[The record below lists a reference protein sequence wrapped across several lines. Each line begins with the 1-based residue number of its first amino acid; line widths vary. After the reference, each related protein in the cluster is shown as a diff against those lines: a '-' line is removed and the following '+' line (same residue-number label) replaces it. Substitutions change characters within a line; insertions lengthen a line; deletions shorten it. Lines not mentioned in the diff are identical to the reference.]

1 MVIRVKKKKKDYMFT
16 YQENTHFS
24 QAAQCSREKFWEEI
38 RKTSTAWKIDSRR
51 EILEAVEKRDKKVIK
66 KWLKNEDYGKFL
78 AKKRGLKKAA
88 IKREQSGTRSD
99 SAEREQ
105 ARPKVK
111 SSARQKFF
119 EKSDEERLLAFAQE
133 LKDNLTAFI
142 FSCYEF
148 DATETAKG
156 TMFRHRRLAD
166 CHLNGLVMLDIDH
179 VDNPLEVFEALKA
192 NQELMARTAL
202 AHITSSKKGIRIVF
216 TANIKDGNLADNQI
230 VFAEKLGFKADS
242 SCIDAT
248 RNSFAPKEE
257 DILYINEELLFDYYN
272 EAFDKRFTAEYR
284 QKKTQP
290 TRFQFDSAAGA
301 DPAHK
306 SENPSVAGQ
315 DAEQGA
321 QAVSGVDVE
330 GMAKIKTTTGTTETT
345 IKDDNLSSHE
355 KMLSKLSELSLE
367 EKNEL
372 SSLKWRGYDI
382 QSIIDARYADKLPCA
397 ADSNRHNESL
407 KLASDLLILFDGD
420 KQKTLAMLKAQ
431 PWVQEIID
439 ERDENVEQTVAS
451 AAQRMAERE
460 KKYLSQQPSKAMQDA
475 IAKASGKT
483 YAEIAKGTQTAS
495 AAAEAQLTMDQWL
508 WEWGDQIEALFD
520 DYPLLRD
527 ICRGLKKNQYPAAVF
542 VAGGLLMTLMTRC
555 TYRFYHRPEEL
566 RRLNNSTLI
575 IGDPAS
581 GKSFATRLFK
591 LLAAPIVAAD
601 KKGKDAINAY
611 REEMKTKGA
620 NKEKP
625 KKPKVVVRVHPART
639 SNAQFIQDMVNAVEV
654 VDGVEMQLHML
665 TFDTE
670 LDNTVTVQKGGS
682 WIDKQ
687 SMELKAFHNEEDG
700 QAYSNVDSIFQDFY
714 VTWNYIYT
722 GTPLALRNKVNERNF
737 GSGLAT
743 RLTVIPLPSTNFEM
757 MSREQNVDFESDGRL
772 KEWAF
777 KLDRVKGE
785 LTVQHIVDELY
796 EWTARRMADA
806 KENESKA
813 EEMLCKRC
821 AYHGLNFAAP
831 FIVMRH
837 WANIHQDGQYWCGE
851 FETDDMDW
859 RLAELLVTI
868 QYACQRH
875 YFLAMAEKYFDDQL
889 RDVSVN
895 AHRQQKTIDAF
906 ERLPEEFT
914 VDDAKRCFS
923 LTNDTVARVKISRLM
938 KDHFVEKAGDF
949 VENGT
954 TKAVFK
960 KTGKVMR

>member
-1 MVIRVKKKKKDYMFT
+1 MFCYQKSFVNPTLPVDEAQFWALVKAT
-16 YQENTHFS
+16 QWNENIDKFRETGD
-24 QAAQCSREKFWEEI
+24 AQLK
-38 RKTSTAWKIDSRR
+38 RK
-51 EILEAVEKRDKKVIK
+51 L
-66 KWLKNEDYGKFL
+66 
-78 AKKRGLKKAA
+78 
-88 IKREQSGTRSD
+88 
-99 SAEREQ
+99 
-105 ARPKVK
+105 P
-111 SSARQKFF
+111 
-119 EKSDEERLLAFAQE
+119 
-133 LKDNLTAFI
+133 AFI
-142 FSCYEF
+142 FQATF
-148 DATETAKG
+148 DETTSKSGKTGAWRKQSAT
-156 TMFRHRRLAD
+156 
-166 CHLNGLVMLDIDH
+166 HLTGLVVMDVDH
-179 VDNPLEVFEALKA
+179 IENPLTLYQGWVEKGLDWKLLGILLIYITPSGKGLK
-192 NQELMARTAL
+192 
-202 AHITSSKKGIRIVF
+202 IV
-216 TANIKDGNLADNQI
+216 
-230 VFAEKLGFKADS
+230 FKADAQKGNLIDNQHAMAEVLGVEVDE
-242 SCIDAT
+242 SCKDAS
-248 RNSFAPKEE
+248 RMSFICKET
-257 DILYINEELLFDYYN
+257 DILYLDKELFTYENKEFGEKYN
-272 EAFDKRFTAEYR
+272 AEYR
-284 QKKTQP
+284 AGHSGDTKT
-290 TRFQFDSAAGA
+290 DA
-301 DPAHK
+301 
-306 SENPSVAGQ
+306 VANTHV
-315 DAEQGA
+315 EQGA
-321 QAVSGVDVE
+321 EMDRTVDAE
-330 GMAKIKTTTGTTETT
+330 ALDLTWK
-345 IKDDNLSSHE
+345 
-355 KMLSKLSELSLE
+355 
-367 EKNEL
+367 
-372 SSLKWRGYDI
+372 GYDV
-382 QSIIDARYADKLPCA
+382 QCIIDLRYGDKLPCA

-407 KLASDLLILFDGD
+407 KLASDLLIMFDGD

-439 ERDENVEQTVAS
+439 ERDENVEQTVSS

-483 YAEIAKGTQTAS
+483 YAEITKGAQTTS
-495 AAAEAQLTMDQWL
+495 AAAEAQMTMDQWL

-542 VAGGLLMTLMTRC
+542 VAGGLMMTLMTRC

-581 GKSFATRLFK
+581 RKSFATRLFK
-591 LLAAPIVAAD
+591 LLAAPMVAAD
-601 KKGKDAINAY
+601 KAGIAAINRY
-611 REEMKTKGA
+611 KEEMKTKGA

-625 KKPKVVVRVHPART
+625 QKPKALFRVHPART

-654 VDGVEMQLHML
+654 VDGEEMQLHML

-670 LDNTVTVQKGGS
+670 LDNTLTVQKGGS

-700 QAYSNVDSIFQDFY
+700 QAYSNLDSVVQNFI

-777 KLDRVKGE
+777 RLDRVKGE
-785 LTVQHIVDELY
+785 LTVQKIVDELY
-796 EWTARRMADA
+796 DWTARRMADA

-837 WANIHQDGQYWCGE
+837 WANIHQDGQYWSGE
-851 FETDDMDW
+851 FETDDTDW

-914 VDDAKRCFS
+914 VDDAMRCFS
-923 LTNDTVARVKISRLM
+923 LSNDTVARVKISRLM

>member
-1 MVIRVKKKKKDYMFT
+1 MFS
-16 YQENTHFS
+16 YQKSFVNPTLPVDEAQFFALVRATQWAENIDKFRETGD
-24 QAAQCSREKFWEEI
+24 AQLK
-38 RKTSTAWKIDSRR
+38 RK
-51 EILEAVEKRDKKVIK
+51 L
-66 KWLKNEDYGKFL
+66 
-78 AKKRGLKKAA
+78 
-88 IKREQSGTRSD
+88 
-99 SAEREQ
+99 
-105 ARPKVK
+105 P
-111 SSARQKFF
+111 
-119 EKSDEERLLAFAQE
+119 
-133 LKDNLTAFI
+133 AFI
-142 FSCYEF
+142 FQATF
-148 DATETAKG
+148 DVTTSKSGKTGAWRKQAATHLTGLVVMDVDHIENPLTLYQGWVEKGLDWKQLGILLIYITPSGKGLKIVFKADVAKG
-156 TMFRHRRLAD
+156 
-166 CHLNGLVMLDIDH
+166 
-179 VDNPLEVFEALKA
+179 
-192 NQELMARTAL
+192 
-202 AHITSSKKGIRIVF
+202 
-216 TANIKDGNLADNQI
+216 NLIDNQHAMAEVLGVEVDESCKDASRMSFI
-230 VFAEKLGFKADS
+230 CKESDILYMDKELFTYENKEFAEKYD
-242 SCIDAT
+242 
-248 RNSFAPKEE
+248 
-257 DILYINEELLFDYYN
+257 
-272 EAFDKRFTAEYR
+272 AEYR
-284 QKKTQP
+284 AGNSRAAATGNVAAKT
-290 TRFQFDSAAGA
+290 
-301 DPAHK
+301 
-306 SENPSVAGQ
+306 
-315 DAEQGA
+315 AEQGSKDGGHVDA
-321 QAVSGVDVE
+321 EPVSLTW
-330 GMAKIKTTTGTTETT
+330 K
-345 IKDDNLSSHE
+345 
-355 KMLSKLSELSLE
+355 
-367 EKNEL
+367 
-372 SSLKWRGYDI
+372 GYDV
-382 QSIIDARYADKLPCA
+382 QSIIDLRYGDKLPCA

-407 KLASDLLILFDGD
+407 KLASDLLIMFDGD

-483 YAEIAKGTQTAS
+483 YAEITKGAQTTS
-495 AAAEAQLTMDQWL
+495 AAAEAQMTMDQWL

-542 VAGGLLMTLMTRC
+542 VAGGLMMTLMTRC

-591 LLAAPIVAAD
+591 LLAAPMVAAD
-601 KKGKDAINAY
+601 KAGIAAINRY
-611 REEMKTKGA
+611 KEEMKTKGA

-625 KKPKVVVRVHPART
+625 QKPKALFRVHPART

-654 VDGVEMQLHML
+654 VDGTEMQLHML

-670 LDNTVTVQKGGS
+670 LDNTLTVQKGGS

-700 QAYSNVDSIFQDFY
+700 QAYSNLDSVVQNFI